1 MNRRCME
8 ELILVNYDDEEI
20 GYADKMHVHR
30 EGLLHR
36 AFSVFIVHNGKM
48 LIQKRNPFKYHSGG
62 LWANA
67 CCSHPRKGEELMQ
80 AVHRR
85 LQEELGFDC
94 EVKKL
99 CDFVYRTVFPDHLCE
114 YEYDHVFLGEY
125 SGEVELNEEEASEIK
140 WIDIEELKDL
150 VVNKPEDFASWFLIA
165 LQKVIRFI

>member
-1 MNRRCME
+1 ME

-20 GYADKMHVHR
+20 GYMDKTYVHR

-48 LIQKRNPFKYHSGG
+48 LIQKRNIRKYHSGG

-67 CCSHPRKGEELMQ
+67 CCSHPRKGEELQQ

-94 EVKKL
+94 EVREL
-99 CDFVYRTVFPDHLCE
+99 CDFVK
-114 YEYDHVFLGEY
+114 
-125 SGEVELNEEEASEIK
+125 LNEEEASEIK
-140 WIDIEELKDL
+140 WIDIEELKEL
-150 VVNKPEDFASWFLIA
+150 VVNKPERFASWFLIA
-165 LQKVIRFI
+165 LQKVIRCI